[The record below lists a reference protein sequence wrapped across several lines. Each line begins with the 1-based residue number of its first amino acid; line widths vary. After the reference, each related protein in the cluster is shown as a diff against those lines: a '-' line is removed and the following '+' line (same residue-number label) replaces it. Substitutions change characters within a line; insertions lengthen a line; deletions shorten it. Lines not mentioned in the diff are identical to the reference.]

1 MSFYIIIMRT
11 ITSHLMGGLGNQLF
25 QIFLTISYG
34 ITNKIK
40 FVFPFSEVL
49 TDGIERPTYWDSF
62 LKSLKIFTT
71 HFIQNKFSNDELY
84 QFTIYRENGFN
95 YQSIP
100 NFTSNVMLYG
110 YWQSYKYFDSKK
122 DQIFQL
128 LCLKKT
134 KESVKNEY
142 SRYFDENSK
151 TISMHFRLGDYKTK
165 QDYHPILPYTYY
177 HKSLEYIL
185 DCSIKQEDDSMKIRV
200 LYFCEKED
208 NATVLE
214 MIQKMNTK
222 YPELLFIK
230 VDDNIVDWKQMIL
243 MSCCDYN
250 IIANS
255 TFSWWAAYMND
266 SEKKIVCYPSLWFG
280 KHIIKTQTHNEYM
293 KDLYPETWKKIEI

>member
-1 MSFYIIIMRT
+1 MQIV
-11 ITSHLMGGLGNQLF
+11 TSHLMGGLGNQLF

-40 FVFPFSEVL
+40 FVFPFSKIL
-49 TDGIERPTYWDSF
+49 KDPAINRQTYWDSF
-62 LKSLKIFTT
+62 LESLKIFTT
-71 HFIQNKFSNDELY
+71 EFSSNKISNNDLY
-84 QFTIYRENGFN
+84 QFPIYRENGFN
-95 YQSIP
+95 HQTLP
-100 NFTSNVMLYG
+100 NFTCNVMLYG

-122 DQIFQL
+122 DEIFQL
-128 LCLKKT
+128 IRLKKI
-134 KESVKNEY
+134 KEIVKNEY
-142 SRYFDENSK
+142 SRYFDENSE

-165 QDYHPILPYTYY
+165 QDYHPILPYAYY
-177 HKSLEYIL
+177 DKSLQYIL
-185 DCSIKQEDDSMKIRV
+185 DCCMKQEYNSMKKRV

-208 NATVLE
+208 NDTVLE

-243 MSCCDYN
+243 MSCCHYN

-255 TFSWWAAYMND
+255 TFSWWGAYMND
-266 SEKKIVCYPSLWFG
+266 LEKQIVCYPSLWFG
-280 KHIIKTQTHNEYM
+280 KKAIQKQNHEEYM